1 MLGHPRGRREEIG
14 LGRARPNPEERAGL
28 DPLGGQRRRARW
40 REGFPGGARGGRAQ
54 RLQGDGGRGRGAP
67 VPAGWGP
74 YGPPSCPHPTWR
86 PGSLSPRLAPL
97 PVRAVPH
104 FRRIRRRWPGAMR
117 GAGGTRDPAG
127 SGLGASRFWA
137 DPFVCPWGCVLCPNG
152 WSVAP
157 FCPRHCL
164 PGAAEAERSG
174 PQVRGE
180 LGAAGTGAGSPAGG
194 SAASPGP
201 VPPLQ
206 FPVPPQ
212 TTYHI
217 VNRGASREA
226 SGTRE
231 DFGHGPGFW
240 YSPSR
245 LEESSEE
252 EEEHEEEEEW
262 IGFSQ
267 HWDLSSE
274 NSDAPYNFCGFKKS
288 FLCQE
293 PLPTHP
299 LPSALEV
306 KMHRLPAPWGHQLTA
321 EEAEKNAQELVAE
334 EERMKRKA
342 EKKKLKK
349 KKQKDRKKREKL
361 GQELKSKQEDESNT
375 SSLNSAVGAGHPQ
388 NSNAEKGEGWL
399 GPSPSPC
406 LGDSTASSGEEGRGQ
421 EAKAGEMEDEL
432 DLSCTFVFKA
442 RQKAG
447 VKLPAPG
454 KEKPART
461 DNTESGKKAPRKAPE
476 PEPVP
481 LDMNVVE
488 QSLILAGRGNEAA
501 QKGHYAEAVQAFTE
515 AMKLNPREHRLFG
528 NRSYCYEKLQRYEEA
543 LRDAQVS
550 LGLQPRWPKGFFR
563 KGKALRGLKR
573 YAEAASTFEELL
585 RLDGA
590 NAEAAAQLEACRA
603 LLRSSPCGQ
612 SSSGGV
618 PVSPS
623 LLEAGEPPLSPSG
636 EWASG
641 SCQDTDTSG
650 FVTVVS
656 SRSQARGQGQATSSS
671 QQTLP
676 PTHPARDCYPLWVGN
691 ITPRIS
697 KKVLHSSFSPFGEIR
712 FIRMLPE
719 RRCAFINY
727 TRKVAAE
734 AAYVAMQDAE
744 VEGSRL
750 VLQLKHPSH
759 ATPSPRWHSEP
770 RGEVGAL
777 PRGLL

>member
-603 LLRSSPCGQ
+603 LLRQSSPCGQ

-676 PTHPARDCYPLWVGN
+676 PTHPAR
-691 ITPRIS
+691 
-697 KKVLHSSFSPFGEIR
+697 FGEIR

>member
-361 GQELKSKQEDESNT
+361 GQELKSKQEDES
-375 SSLNSAVGAGHPQ
+375 
-388 NSNAEKGEGWL
+388 
-399 GPSPSPC
+399 
-406 LGDSTASSGEEGRGQ
+406 
-421 EAKAGEMEDEL
+421 DEL

-603 LLRSSPCGQ
+603 LLRQSSPCGQ